1 MNDFYAVM
9 KIQQGRL
16 KRAMREMGFNSAAEL
31 ARAAG
36 VSYANINNLLNFK
49 VSTHYSPKINNTSKR
64 GQWRDSIIR
73 ICQVLGY
80 EPSELFPEH
89 LDRVITTNCIES
101 FSDMHQLSGAS
112 ETRQLTP
119 YEESE
124 QSEVVTVVSDALGKL
139 PERER
144 EAVVECVMNG
154 VPYEVLGRKWKVSR
168 SRVAQIKERGLRSL
182 RDQVYEGEPLAE
194 MADA

>member
-16 KRAMREMGFNSAAEL
+16 KRAMREMGFNSSAEL

-36 VSYANINNLLNFK
+36 VSYAEIGNLLNFK
-49 VSTHYSPKINNTSKR
+49 VPTHYSPKINNTPKR

-73 ICQVLGY
+73 ICRVLGY
-80 EPSELFPEH
+80 EPNELFPEH
-89 LDRVITTNCIES
+89 LDRVVPTNCIET
-101 FSDMHQLSGAS
+101 FSDMNQLSGS
-112 ETRQLTP
+112 CETRQLMP
-119 YEESE
+119 CEEAE
-124 QSEVVTVVSDALGKL
+124 RSEVETVVSDALGKL

-154 VPYEVLGRKWKVSR
+154 VPYGVLGRKWKVTR
-168 SRVAQIKERGLRSL
+168 ARVAQIKERGLRSL
-182 RDQVYEGEPLAE
+182 REQVYEGEPIAE